1 MLPASGSDVRPR
13 WFYVLPWV
21 PAIDLLCLTLSLHVF
36 AAGARFG
43 GCSVLDFMRA
53 FAGTGPFVRM
63 IVVIARDLIV
73 FGIIAAVFLLAS
85 TSFFLINDGDKTAFA
100 LDQQAIG
107 PAWRECSHSFSL
119 RRRGSL
125 CDLCL

>member
-1 MLPASGSDVRPR
+1 M
-13 WFYVLPWV
+13 

-36 AAGARFG
+36 AVAARFG

-63 IVVIARDLIV
+63 IVVIVRDLSV
-73 FGIIAAVFLLAS
+73 FGVIFAVFLIAS
-85 TSFFLINDGDKTAFA
+85 TSFFLINDGDKKAFA

-107 PAWRECSHSFSL
+107 PAWRECTHPRSL
-119 RRRGSL
+119 RRRCSL
-125 CDLCL
+125 CYLCW